1 MSYFL
6 HADLDAFYASVEQLD
21 HEEYR
26 GKPVIV
32 GGLPGDKRSV
42 VSTASYEARVYGV
55 HSAMPVAEAVRL
67 CPGGIFL
74 RGNMERYREKSRE
87 VMEVFANFSPDIQ
100 QLSVDEAFIDITGT
114 ERLFGPPEELT
125 KKLKTAV
132 QEKTRLT
139 VSIGLAS
146 NKYVAKIAS
155 GMSKPNGL
163 YVIPSGKEETFMLSL
178 PVEKIWGAGKKTQ
191 EVLQKHGL
199 KTCAD
204 IHRLPQ
210 RKLETIFGKAHGT
223 FLYAAVRGRAAETF
237 ESRRKTR
244 SMSAEYTFPHDLYD
258 EFEIETALFDIC
270 QTIMF
275 RLLSSAWQSRIVF
288 IKIRYEDFTTIS
300 GRSTSIHPISTL
312 NALYDRLLELFRKK
326 YQAGRGVRLIG
337 AGLGGFEKR
346 TDNQEDLF
354 DRVNEKEARLEQ
366 SILTINKKFPDAALT
381 RVRTLSAES
390 IRKPPGTANSDQVN
404 PSLPLNME
412 LDGNLP
418 VQPFP

>member
-132 QEKTRLT
+132 QEKTRLI

-178 PVEKIWGAGKKTQ
+178 PVEKIWGAGKK
-191 EVLQKHGL
+191 
-199 KTCAD
+199 
-204 IHRLPQ
+204 HR
-210 RKLETIFGKAHGT
+210 KFCKN
-223 FLYAAVRGRAAETF
+223 
-237 ESRRKTR
+237 
-244 SMSAEYTFPHDLYD
+244 
-258 EFEIETALFDIC
+258 TA
-270 QTIMF
+270 
-275 RLLSSAWQSRIVF
+275 
-288 IKIRYEDFTTIS
+288 
-300 GRSTSIHPISTL
+300 
-312 NALYDRLLELFRKK
+312 
-326 YQAGRGVRLIG
+326 
-337 AGLGGFEKR
+337 
-346 TDNQEDLF
+346 
-354 DRVNEKEARLEQ
+354 
-366 SILTINKKFPDAALT
+366 
-381 RVRTLSAES
+381 
-390 IRKPPGTANSDQVN
+390 
-404 PSLPLNME
+404 
-412 LDGNLP
+412 
-418 VQPFP
+418 